1 MVRQQTVN
9 LWLIEHGGSSPSQR
23 TNLNTKGED
32 MKDQNQQKQFTT
44 DYKEQQKNFKKV
56 SRMVRALPDADTKW
70 NPAQKFPRNSD
81 CPCGSQK
88 KYKKCCLHKQPLAVT
103 KETAEAFKTI
113 VDYGREN
120 PDMKFVK
127 PQPSG
132 TQTE

>member
-1 MVRQQTVN
+1 MNDPT
-9 LWLIEHGGSSPSQR
+9 
-23 TNLNTKGED
+23 D
-32 MKDQNQQKQFTT
+32 QKQYTN

-88 KYKKCCLHKQPLAVT
+88 KYKKCCLQKQPLAVT

-113 VDYGREN
+113 VDYGRKN

-127 PQPSG
+127 PQAIAKIENPSDQKLG
-132 TQTE
+132 DLNENQTEQTAHTDHK